1 MVQLAAEV
9 SDYGDTI
16 LFLIIGLASGWAAS
30 LLMKRSDMGLAGF
43 MVVGIIGAVLGNV
56 AFQKLDINLG
66 ATLGNAMLGDLVGA
80 VAGSVAL
87 LVVAGFL
94 KPKKKD

>member
-1 MVQLAAEV
+1 MLTLAAEV

-16 LFLIIGLASGWAAS
+16 LFLIVGLASGWVAS

-43 MVVGIIGAVLGNV
+43 MVVGIVGAVLGNV

-66 ATLGNAMLGDLVGA
+66 NMLGNAMLGELVGG
-80 VAGSVAL
+80 VAGSVVL
-87 LVVAGFL
+87 LIVAGFL